1 MNKVVQ
7 ILEREMAG
15 RGKRSEQRTLL
26 GNEMAINSTVQR
38 IQKVENIFFFQGI
51 DTCSH
56 YLSKKEYVYALFQVI
71 PPLFFSST
79 TSYLNA
85 HKLRGAERV

>member
-38 IQKVENIFFFQGI
+38 I
-51 DTCSH
+51 
-56 YLSKKEYVYALFQVI
+56 
-71 PPLFFSST
+71 
-79 TSYLNA
+79 
-85 HKLRGAERV
+85 